1 MIDTSSTLIEYVKT
15 VITELKLDRAY
26 INSLLNKNPQYTISA
41 QRVAKQWLKDVES
54 YSGKSLSPGEKKSIL
69 NFCMS
74 QYPKI
79 LKQTK
84 NDSVEANEELH
95 YLLDLKFS
103 ALKLRLE

>member
-1 MIDTSSTLIEYVKT
+1 MKNNNLLVEYVKT
-15 VITELKLDRAY
+15 IISELKLDRAY
-26 INSLLNKNPQYTISA
+26 INSLLSKNPQMTIGA
-41 QRVAKQWLKDVES
+41 ERVAKQWLKDVES
-54 YSGKSLSPGEKKSIL
+54 YSGKKLSPGESKSIV

-74 QYPKI
+74 QYPKL

-84 NDSVEANEELH
+84 NNTVEASEELH